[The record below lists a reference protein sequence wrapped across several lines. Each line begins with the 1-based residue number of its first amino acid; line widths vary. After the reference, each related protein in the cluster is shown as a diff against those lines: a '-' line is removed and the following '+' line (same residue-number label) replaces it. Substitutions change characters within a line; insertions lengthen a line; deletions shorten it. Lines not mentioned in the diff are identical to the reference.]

1 MAAPQG
7 SNLPKTSL
15 SNVGQERPA
24 IPAHLLEPP
33 AGMGDAVE
41 VWGGWLWD
49 RQGTY
54 IIQSSGMCVSHAE
67 EVMSHFISSENY
79 GESIGGYSIRIRPAP
94 PSIPSSEHHG

>member
-1 MAAPQG
+1 MPH
-7 SNLPKTSL
+7 SSSTRVESSKHLL
-15 SNVGQERPA
+15 VHVGQERPA

-54 IIQSSGMCVSHAE
+54 MI
-67 EVMSHFISSENY
+67 
-79 GESIGGYSIRIRPAP
+79 
-94 PSIPSSEHHG
+94 